1 MPFLSNIKSSTTLRS
16 IQQELQ
22 PQRLVFSITAGL
34 ICGVLLVI
42 YAISM
47 AVLIFAG
54 DFAPF
59 VSVGI
64 GLSLFTGMTVSIVVA
79 LTSSLPGMMIMPQDT
94 PAVILSLMVSAIA
107 AQFSDST
114 TETERLSTVLWA
126 IALTSLLTGVACF
139 LLGRFRL
146 GNLTRFMPYPVVGG
160 FLAGIGYLLS
170 QGALNLM
177 TDRFFQLAELTSWL
191 QPAMLIRW
199 LPGLV
204 LAIVLLLL
212 LRRFSHPFLL
222 PAIILGSILLFYVM
236 LGLTQTSIAAA
247 RSSHLLLEAFPAGP
261 LWQPLSLSTLTQAN
275 WGLIGQ
281 QTSKIFTTVLLSVV
295 SLLLIATGIELTT
308 KQEINLNQELQVA
321 GVANIVTGLGGGI
334 IGFHA
339 LGLSTFSYVKLGA
352 KSRLV
357 GILAATVC
365 LITLV
370 FGETLVSLFPKPV
383 LGGVILYLGLSFL
396 MEWLYDAWFKLPKVD
411 YALIVL
417 ILTVIAT
424 LGFLPGVAVGLVAAI
439 ALFVYKYSQVNA
451 TRYTLSGAVFHSHM
465 ARSLPQERLLR
476 KEGDQITILDLQGYL
491 FFGTANSLL
500 QQVRQRLQTEPP
512 LKFVVFNFRAVT
524 GLDSSAVLSFI
535 KLKQMAD
542 KHSFQVIFTQ
552 LLPRIQHKLQRGGCL
567 QANDQIYHLFPDL
580 DRGIE
585 WCENQILAAIP
596 WRRGRSLP
604 LALQLDDLFPNA
616 PQLSNLMDYLEE
628 IEVEVGDYLFEQGQ
642 PSDALYLIESGQV
655 TLSFVSEVGQSHRL
669 QTLKGGS
676 LVGEMDFFL
685 QLPHKTTAVVEAPSI
700 IYQLSDHTLTQMQ
713 QEAPEVAIAFQSAVN
728 HLLSER
734 LSDAYQEMQ
743 QLLF

>member
-1 MPFLSNIKSSTTLRS
+1 MPFLSSMKSSTTLRS

-22 PQRLVFSITAGL
+22 PQRLISSITAGL

-64 GLSLFTGMTVSIVVA
+64 GLSLFTGITVSIVVA
-79 LTSSLPGMMIMPQDT
+79 LTSSLPGIVIMPQDT

-107 AQFSDST
+107 AQLPDAA

-191 QPAMLIRW
+191 QLEMLIRW

-212 LRRFSHPFLL
+212 SRRFHYPFLL
-222 PAIILGSILLFYVM
+222 PAITLGSILLFYVT
-236 LGLTQTSIAAA
+236 LGLTQTSIAEA
-247 RSSHLLLEAFPAGP
+247 RSAQLLLDTFPTGR
-261 LWQPLSLSTLTQAN
+261 LWQPLSLSTVTQAN
-275 WGLIGQ
+275 WTLIAGQ
-281 QTSKIFTTVLLSVV
+281 TGKIITTVLLSVV
-295 SLLLIATGIELTT
+295 SLLLIATGIELTAG
-308 KQEINLNQELQVA
+308 QDMNLNRELQVA
-321 GVANIVTGLGGGI
+321 GLANLVTGLGGGL

-339 LGLSTFSYVKLGA
+339 LGLSTLSYVKLGA

-357 GILAATVC
+357 GLVAALVC
-365 LITLV
+365 LITLI

-383 LGGVILYLGLSFL
+383 LGGVALYLGLSFL
-396 MEWLYDAWFKLPKVD
+396 VEWLYDAWFKLSKMD
-411 YALIVL
+411 YVIIVL

-424 LGFLPGVAVGLVAAI
+424 IGFLPGVAVGLMAAI
-439 ALFVYKYSQVNA
+439 ALFVYKYSQVDV

-476 KEGDQITILDLQGYL
+476 KEGDQITIFDLQGYL

-500 QQVRQRLQTEPP
+500 NQVRQRLQTEPP
-512 LKFVVFNFRAVT
+512 LKFLVFNFRAVT

-535 KLKQMAD
+535 KLKQLAE
-542 KHSFQVIFTQ
+542 KHDFQVVFTQ
-552 LLPRIQHKLQRGGCL
+552 LLPRIQRKLQRGGCL
-567 QANDQIYHLFPDL
+567 QVNDQIYHLFPNL

-616 PQLSNLMDYLEE
+616 PQILDLVNYLEE
-628 IEVEVGDYLFEQGQ
+628 IEVEVGNYLFEQGQ
-642 PSDALYLIESGQV
+642 PSHALYLVESGQV
-655 TLSFVSEVGQSHRL
+655 TLSFVSEIGQSHRL

-685 QLPHKTTAVVEAPSI
+685 QLPHKTTAVVEAPST
-700 IYQLSDHTLTQMQ
+700 IYQLSDQALTRMQ
-713 QEAPEVAIAFQSAVN
+713 QEAPEVAIAFQSAIN

-734 LSDAYQEMQ
+734 LVDAYQEIQ
-743 QLLF
+743 QLLS